1 MTIEK
6 IVDYVLHT
14 PHNTNKAILIAM
26 LESLVSE
33 NGGNNCE
40 GCDHPDC
47 PNNPNNPKE
56 RILDGGDVHYTGGD
70 IDKDGV
76 IDIIYDGGVE
86 A

>member
-26 LESLVSE
+26 LESLVKSS
-33 NGGNNCE
+33 GGDCE

-47 PNNPNNPKE
+47 PNRPEVPKE
-56 RILDGGDVHYTGGD
+56 LFFDGGDESYSGGD
-70 IDKDGV
+70 LDQDNV
-76 IDIIYDGGVE
+76 VELIYDGGME

>member
-26 LESLVSE
+26 LESLVKSS
-33 NGGNNCE
+33 GGDCE

-47 PNNPNNPKE
+47 PNRPEVPKE
-56 RILDGGDVHYTGGD
+56 LLFDGGDESYSGGD
-70 IDKDGV
+70 LDQDNV
-76 IDIIYDGGVE
+76 VELIYDGGME

>member
-26 LESLVSE
+26 LESLVKSS
-33 NGGNNCE
+33 GGDCE

-47 PNNPNNPKE
+47 PNNPNLPKE
-56 RILDGGDVHYTGGD
+56 RVLDGGDAIYSGGD
-70 IDKDGV
+70 LNKDGI
-76 IDIIYDGGVE
+76 IDLIYDGGME
-86 A
+86 T